1 MKTSFRLA
9 AGLALLVG
17 SLNCFAQSGAVGHV
31 EVTAEAISIDGNGH
45 QRSFPCNGRKLVVA
59 GSDHVITV
67 TGVCSRVEISGANN
81 KIDAA
86 LAPKG
91 TLDVAGSGH
100 TVRWKSTGEPSQDIS
115 GVDHKISRVK

>member
-1 MKTSFRLA
+1 MKSPLRLA
-9 AGLALLVG
+9 AGLALLLG
-17 SLNCFAQSGAVGHV
+17 SINGFCQSGAVGHV
-31 EVTAEAISIDGNGH
+31 EVTAEAISVDGNGH
-45 QRSFPCNGRKLVVA
+45 QRNVPCNGRKLVVD

-67 TGVCSRVEISGANN
+67 TGICSRIEISGANN
-81 KIDAA
+81 KVDAS

-91 TLDVAGSGH
+91 TLEVAGSGH